1 MLDHEKGGYVLNAFP
16 TSKPMGFTLI
26 EMMIVVAIIAIATAL
41 GLPSYRTWVQN
52 TQVRNAAESVANG
65 LQKAKAEAVKQ
76 NANIEFVLGTNPL
89 THLFT
94 NPPWKIQVPAS
105 AVLESS
111 SIEGSK
117 NVKGTATPTAATT
130 ITFNSLGGVGVPP
143 NQPRNTDG
151 TMPFTQIDFNSSIL
165 SAADNRQLRVTIGIG
180 GNVRMCDPDPSS
192 KLAATDPRKC

>member
-1 MLDHEKGGYVLNAFP
+1 MLNASP
-16 TSKPMGFTLI
+16 IARPLGFTLI
-26 EMMIVVAIIAIATAL
+26 EMLIVIAIIAVATTL

-76 NANIEFVLGTNPL
+76 NTNIEFVIKTDPVTN
-89 THLFT
+89 LFT

-117 NVKGTATPTAATT
+117 NVKGTATPTAANT

-143 NQPRNTDG
+143 NQPKNTDG

-165 SAADNRQLRVTIGIG
+165 SAADNRGLRVTIGIG
-180 GNVRMCDPDPSS
+180 GNVRMCDPDPNS

>member
-1 MLDHEKGGYVLNAFP
+1 VLNASPIARPF
-16 TSKPMGFTLI
+16 GFTLI
-26 EMMIVVAIIAIATAL
+26 EMLIVIAIIAVATTL

-76 NANIEFVLGTNPL
+76 NTNIEFVIKTDPVTN
-89 THLFT
+89 LFT

-117 NVKGTATPTAATT
+117 NVKGTATPTTANT

-143 NQPRNTDG
+143 NQPKNTDG

-165 SAADNRQLRVTIGIG
+165 SAADNRGLRVTIGIG
-180 GNVRMCDPDPSS
+180 GNVRMCDPSS
-192 KLAATDPRKC
+192 NLAATDPRKC